1 MLAEGISAQ
10 LSERQATKQSS
21 CGYDEVAR
29 CLHSP
34 ARFSSLIELP
44 EQGISMQSDLPGF
57 ARCNHVGISVA
68 SVARR
73 RNRDGSG
80 IPAPRHALG

>member
-34 ARFSSLIELP
+34 A
-44 EQGISMQSDLPGF
+44 GISMQSDLPGF
-57 ARCNHVGISVA
+57 ARCGHVGIF
-68 SVARR
+68 VARR
-73 RNRDGSG
+73 RHRDESG